1 MSTPSVSVIIPVYN
15 GENFIEETL
24 INVLSQDGVDIEL
37 IVVSDG
43 STDGTKELVEKGYSN
58 QLRFIDLPHKGKS
71 HALNQGIRAAS
82 NNAIAFIDADD
93 LWASNKLSIQLP
105 YLSDYDLILT
115 KIRQFLSPG
124 TSTTPSYNLAP
135 MEGST
140 ICTMLTTKE
149 VFHKVGYFDEDLVE
163 GGEFLEWYSRVIDYP
178 LTHFEVNEVLC
189 MRRLHD
195 ANWMMS
201 KTNTMYPL
209 VLKKIIDR
217 RKKLKQ

>member
-1 MSTPSVSVIIPVYN
+1 
-15 GENFIEETL
+15 
-24 INVLSQDGVDIEL
+24 
-37 IVVSDG
+37 
-43 STDGTKELVEKGYSN
+43 
-58 QLRFIDLPHKGKS
+58 
-71 HALNQGIRAAS
+71 
-82 NNAIAFIDADD
+82 
-93 LWASNKLSIQLP
+93 
-105 YLSDYDLILT
+105 
-115 KIRQFLSPG
+115 
-124 TSTTPSYNLAP
+124 
-135 MEGST
+135 
-140 ICTMLTTKE
+140 MLTTKE